1 MYKTFSFSY
10 TETNCQTKI
19 SKYKNN
25 TYIQNALYVYS
36 SKDDIEKEPYIKR
49 KSIVF
54 VRFIINKVLFFLR
67 TKTFKVEFPE

>member
-1 MYKTFSFSY
+1 MYETFSFSY
-10 TETNCQTKI
+10 TETNCQTKM

-25 TYIQNALYVYS
+25 PYIQNALYAYS

-49 KSIVF
+49 KALYLF
-54 VRFIINKVLFFLR
+54 VLLLIKFSFLR